1 MKRAVVAGHICLD
14 IIPDIDHPF
23 ALTPGRLFEVGAP
36 TLATGGAVSNTGM
49 AMHILGQPVTLMGK
63 IGDDDFGR
71 VILRVLAGYGP
82 GLEQGMIVTPGAVS
96 SYTLVVNIPGQDRIF
111 LHCPGANHEF
121 AAGDI
126 TPDRL
131 AGATLF
137 HLGYP
142 PIMARMYADGGGEL
156 EQIFRTAR
164 AAGLTTSMDMV
175 VPDPNGP
182 GGRADWTA
190 VFARVLPLLDIFLP
204 SADELLYVLDRDKFG
219 RGDELAAADIS
230 RLGERLLAAGVA
242 VAGVKLG
249 SRGLYVRTASAARL
263 EHAGLA
269 RPADAAGWADR
280 ELWFPVYEIARFA
293 GATGAG
299 DATIAGFLT
308 AMMRGKSLEDAGRFA
323 NAVGAC
329 NVQTPDALSGLKSWE
344 ETWRL
349 LDAGWRQ
356 IQRPAPP
363 PDWRCDSATNLW
375 YGPSDRAENPGRRP
389 ICL

>member
-14 IIPDIDHPF
+14 IIPDIDHSF
-23 ALTPGRLFEVGAP
+23 TLTPGRLFEVGAP

-63 IGDDDFGR
+63 IGDDDFGQ

-82 GLEQGMIVTPGAVS
+82 GLEQGMIVTRGAVS

-121 AAGDI
+121 AAVDV

-131 AGATLF
+131 AGAALF

-142 PIMARMYADGGGEL
+142 PIMARMYADGGREL
-156 EQIFRTAR
+156 EQIFQTAR

-182 GGRADWTA
+182 GGRADWAA

-219 RGDELAAADIS
+219 HGDALAAADIS
-230 RLGERLLAAGVA
+230 LLGERLLAAGVA

-249 SRGLYVRTASAARL
+249 SRGLYVRTANASRL
-263 EHAGLA
+263 ERAGLA
-269 RPADAAGWADR
+269 RPADSDAWADR
-280 ELWFPVYEIARFA
+280 ELWFPVYEIAKFA

-308 AMMRGKSLEDAGRFA
+308 AMMREETLEAAGCFA

-329 NVQTPDALSGLKSWE
+329 NVQTPDALSGLKSWD
-344 ETWRL
+344 ETWSL

-356 IQRPAPP
+356 VPLPLP
-363 PDWRCDSATNLW
+363 GPGWRRDPNTNLW
-375 YGPSDRAENPGRRP
+375 HGPADK
-389 ICL
+389 